1 MRRKAQAHANDG
13 SVQGK
18 SRGRWR
24 YSRAACSVSR
34 VGLKGQRCQPPQF
47 LRFSDY
53 GFERIS
59 SVALVLL
66 HFHLGSVS
74 WSGNTPGFG
83 GSWLVARDHGR
94 EFAMTQPSRKP
105 SHTQGST
112 KVVGGARRDLVR
124 DVMTRDVRVARPE
137 TTLRE
142 LVRAIWDHHVHALPV
157 VDDLRRVLGIVAVSD
172 LLGDELTAEHV
183 RTRLEHHGRV
193 RALGLTAGEI
203 MTSPAVTIDQEQA
216 LSQAAR
222 VLHQRHI
229 GRLPVVEHGG
239 RLIGIVTRSDLLAV
253 FLHSDEDL
261 LAAVKEAIA
270 AVDSSASPAISATVD
285 GGVVVLQGSVL
296 LLSQVLV
303 VSDFV
308 RRVPG
313 VVRVDVEVTAAY
325 DDVHSTMASPRPVL
339 R

>member
-1 MRRKAQAHANDG
+1 
-13 SVQGK
+13 
-18 SRGRWR
+18 
-24 YSRAACSVSR
+24 
-34 VGLKGQRCQPPQF
+34 
-47 LRFSDY
+47 
-53 GFERIS
+53 
-59 SVALVLL
+59 
-66 HFHLGSVS
+66 
-74 WSGNTPGFG
+74 
-83 GSWLVARDHGR
+83 
-94 EFAMTQPSRKP
+94 MTQPSRKR

-112 KVVGGARRDLVR
+112 QVLVGARNGLVR

-203 MTSPAVTIDQEQA
+203 MTSPAVTIDQAQA

-222 VLHQRHI
+222 VMHQRHI
-229 GRLPVVEHGG
+229 GRLPVVDRDG
-239 RLIGIVTRSDLLAV
+239 RLIGIVTRSDLLTV

-261 LAAVKEAIA
+261 LAAVKDAIA
-270 AVDSSASPAISATVD
+270 MVDSSASPAISATVR
-285 GGVVVLQGSVL
+285 GGVVVLHGSVL

-313 VVRVDVEVTAAY
+313 IVHMDVEVTAAY
-325 DDVHSTMASPRPVL
+325 DDVHSTMASPRPIL

>member
-1 MRRKAQAHANDG
+1 MQE
-13 SVQGK
+13 
-18 SRGRWR
+18 
-24 YSRAACSVSR
+24 
-34 VGLKGQRCQPPQF
+34 P
-47 LRFSDY
+47 
-53 GFERIS
+53 
-59 SVALVLL
+59 
-66 HFHLGSVS
+66 
-74 WSGNTPGFG
+74 
-83 GSWLVARDHGR
+83 
-94 EFAMTQPSRKP
+94 TQ
-105 SHTQGST
+105 
-112 KVVGGARRDLVR
+112 VVGGARSDLVR
-124 DVMTRDVRVARPE
+124 DVMTRDVRVACPE

-142 LVRAIWDHHVHALPV
+142 LVRVIRDHHVHGLPV

-172 LLGDELTAEHV
+172 LLGDELAAEHV
-183 RTRLEHHGRV
+183 RTRLEHRGRV
-193 RALGLTAGEI
+193 RSVGLTAGEI
-203 MTSPAVTIDQEQA
+203 MTSPAVTIDQEQT
-216 LSQAAR
+216 LSQTAR

-229 GRLPVVEHGG
+229 ARLPVVEHDG
-239 RLIGIVTRSDLLAV
+239 RLIGIVTRSDLLTV